1 MSIFPVTNRAARTV
15 LAAALAC
22 AAVACVM
29 QPPKTAAERAADN
42 ELVDRVEAS
51 LKADPGL
58 YARHINLRADNGV
71 VTLSGYVWTTEELVK
86 ANQDAEAVPGVAK
99 VVNRVEVDRGAITD
113 SSVTR

>member
-1 MSIFPVTNRAARTV
+1 MSIFLITNRILR
-15 LAAALAC
+15 AALAVALSC
-22 AAVACVM
+22 AAAACVM
-29 QPPKTAAERAADN
+29 QPPKTAAEREADKD
-42 ELVDRVEAS
+42 LVDRVDAS

-86 ANQDAEAVPGVAK
+86 AKQDAELVSGVVK
-99 VVNRVEVDRGAITD
+99 VVNRMEVDRGAITD